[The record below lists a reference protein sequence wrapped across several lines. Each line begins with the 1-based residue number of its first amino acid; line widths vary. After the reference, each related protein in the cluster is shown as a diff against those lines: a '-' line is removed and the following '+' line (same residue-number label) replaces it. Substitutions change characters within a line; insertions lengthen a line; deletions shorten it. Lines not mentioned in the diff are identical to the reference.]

1 MFGTDFE
8 FLYKAKL
15 LKFFILF
22 CIAQFKL
29 YLLVLCADVL
39 EIFSEFQFHY
49 SFHNS
54 LISYF
59 LSLH

>member
-39 EIFSEFQFHY
+39 EIFFGISI
-49 SFHNS
+49 S
-54 LISYF
+54 L
-59 LSLH
+59 LTTL